1 LRKPA
6 IFRLKIE
13 GGISLLSRF
22 FTLFGPRILKT
33 GLAVTVTIL
42 ICQLFN
48 IQPQIFAA
56 ITAVVNMQP
65 SVTKALMN
73 AWDQIRIHI
82 LGVVLATLLGVFVGN
97 NAFVMGL
104 CVILLLALVNRLKWE
119 GVSLGVVSILFIL
132 DAPPEEFIMH
142 AVTRSSAIF
151 IGLAVALSINRL
163 LAPPRYKTLLQQNLT
178 SLFRDASVFFLA
190 SIEHFVHSTPL
201 SEYKKAEPADLETRL
216 DNVMELYEHAREEF
230 ASGDNALVIER
241 LIELTRGFIERGENI
256 EEMTH
261 QRVTRR
267 QAADSPLLS
276 GDEISRE
283 FQAVLELLLEGKT
296 RLETLREALQQTLAN
311 HSAELTTALDSAY
324 WTKFDHAMEEWQST
338 VSGVFYLRAM
348 MEVAVVAT
356 EMRWASKRQKS
367 IYNLKNTKASTAI
380 FTTKSAGMP

>member
-1 LRKPA
+1 
-6 IFRLKIE
+6 
-13 GGISLLSRF
+13 
-22 FTLFGPRILKT
+22 
-33 GLAVTVTIL
+33 
-42 ICQLFN
+42 
-48 IQPQIFAA
+48 
-56 ITAVVNMQP
+56 
-65 SVTKALMN
+65 MN